1 MWSRSSGVLYCSTA
15 GSFFTKSAPQIDAE
29 WPSPFGFWDHHH
41 DHRSRRM
48 SCHVFAGPST
58 GELSGN
64 KFRCHP
70 IPRRLRNRQRHL
82 RQLYLVQL
90 APKNTQNGVRVRKL
104 RPLTHPALTVL
115 PWYCNKPFTT
125 AGESMNLGCA
135 GASKAQERVQ
145 NLAHGHPRG
154 VGCSLTVVVLSL
166 VHAGSLG
173 G

>member
-1 MWSRSSGVLYCSTA
+1 MSCLLTLYTA
-15 GSFFTKSAPQIDAE
+15 VMSFEILF
-29 WPSPFGFWDHHH
+29 PFGLCRGSPGHPPGNSLAINSDVTRYRGGSET
-41 DHRSRRM
+41 D
-48 SCHVFAGPST
+48 
-58 GELSGN
+58 SGTSG
-64 KFRCHP
+64 
-70 IPRRLRNRQRHL
+70 L

-104 RPLTHPALTVL
+104 RPLTHPPLTVL

-125 AGESMNLGCA
+125 AEESMNLGCA

>member
-1 MWSRSSGVLYCSTA
+1 MQQHHRQPHRGTMCRPDGKMLPTSYGHPQSSDTFDEARYV
-15 GSFFTKSAPQIDAE
+15 E
-29 WPSPFGFWDHHH
+29 
-41 DHRSRRM
+41 
-48 SCHVFAGPST
+48 AGPSST
-58 GELSGN
+58 NLFQADGSETDSGTY
-64 KFRCHP
+64 P
-70 IPRRLRNRQRHL
+70 

-125 AGESMNLGCA
+125 AEESMNLGCA

-166 VHAGSLG
+166 VHAGS
-173 G
+173 

>member
-1 MWSRSSGVLYCSTA
+1 M
-15 GSFFTKSAPQIDAE
+15 TKPTDPRPPQNPTKPKAPGP
-29 WPSPFGFWDHHH
+29 WPQAPWVIL
-41 DHRSRRM
+41 R
-48 SCHVFAGPST
+48 AGPST
-58 GELSGN
+58 GEYSGT

-70 IPRRLRNRQRHL
+70 IPRRLRNRQWHL

-125 AGESMNLGCA
+125 AEESMNLGCA

-166 VHAGSLG
+166 VHAGS
-173 G
+173 